1 MGVSDQVLQ
10 NWIFKFQNFTATMS
24 NIWPK
29 SHVQLELALNL
40 ILNKPKKSKIEF
52 WVYPIRHYCY
62 AFLMGA
68 IMTTKFRVAVVKW
81 TCNCSF
87 FQIWRGPNTTT
98 LHMYYGDIFFLYS
111 SQLIF
116 TKKFSLIYLLHIL
129 TRIFLTKTSSIDHK
143 HVLLYAFVWYIFFST
158 IKNLRQCFCFSL

>member
-1 MGVSDQVLQ
+1 MGVSDRVLQ

-29 SHVQLELALNL
+29 VTKNHVQLALNL
-40 ILNKPKKSKIEF
+40 ILNKPKKPKTGLR
-52 WVYPIRHYCY
+52 VYPIRHYCD

-68 IMTTKFRVAVVKW
+68 IMTTKSRVAVVKW

-87 FQIWRGPNTTT
+87 FQIWRGPDTIHTI
-98 LHMYYGDIFFLYS
+98 LRYFFLFS

-116 TKKFSLIYLLHIL
+116 TIFFNIFATYFN
-129 TRIFLTKTSSIDHK
+129 TIFLTKTSSIDHK
-143 HVLLYAFVWYIFFST
+143 HVLHYAFLWYIFFST
-158 IKNLRQCFCFSL
+158 IKNLRQSFCFIL